1 MLKCKTMKLAIR
13 AMQPADIK
21 QVKEIDRQAFPTLET
36 SLSFKKELRNE
47 IARYIIAY
55 EPDNK
60 DEKTSTPIANESS
73 FSRTISKIKM
83 LALGPPPTKQNIV
96 GFAGVWFMAGEAHLI
111 TIAVREAY
119 RGLSVGEYLLAA
131 VIEIAIENKAGFAT
145 LEVRSSNQAA
155 QSLYE
160 KYGFAKTGKRKGY
173 YSDTREDA
181 IVMTTDDINTDD
193 FRSRFK
199 QLKEDLLKQI
209 ATKVEHLF

>member
-1 MLKCKTMKLAIR
+1 MLKCKTMKLSIR
-13 AMQPADIK
+13 PMQPTDIK

-47 IARYIIAY
+47 IARYIVAY
-55 EPDNK
+55 EP
-60 DEKTSTPIANESS
+60 ANESRTPPVETTNES
-73 FSRTISKIKM
+73 VFSRTIHKIRM
-83 LALGPPPTKQNIV
+83 LALGPPPTKQSIV

-111 TIAVREAY
+111 TIAVREAH

-131 VIEIAIENKAGFAT
+131 VIEIAIEAKAGFVT

-181 IVMTTDDINTDD
+181 IIMTTDGINTED
-193 FRSRFK
+193 FKNRF
-199 QLKEDLLKQI
+199 EQI
-209 ATKVEHLF
+209 KNNCLSK

>member
-1 MLKCKTMKLAIR
+1 MLKYKIMKLSIR
-13 AMQPADIK
+13 PMRPADVN

-47 IARYIIAY
+47 IARYIVAY
-55 EPDNK
+55 EPDNENRTLSLQTTN
-60 DEKTSTPIANESS
+60 DSA
-73 FSRTISKIKM
+73 FSRTIRKIRT

-111 TIAVREAY
+111 TIAVRKAY

-131 VIEIAIENKAGFAT
+131 VINIAIEAKAGFVT

-181 IVMTTDDINTDD
+181 IIMTTDGISTED
-193 FRSRFK
+193 FKTRFE
-199 QLKEDLLKQI
+199 QLKSYLLKQI

>member
-1 MLKCKTMKLAIR
+1 MKLFIR
-13 AMQPADIK
+13 PMRPADVN

-47 IARYIIAY
+47 IAKYIVAY
-55 EPDNK
+55 EPDN
-60 DEKTSTPIANESS
+60 ESRTPSLQTTNESA
-73 FSRTISKIKM
+73 FSRTIHKIRM

-131 VIEIAIENKAGFAT
+131 MIEIAIEAKAGFAT

-160 KYGFAKTGKRKGY
+160 KYGFIKTGRRKGY

-181 IVMTTDDINTDD
+181 IIMTTDDINTED
-193 FRSRFK
+193 FKTRFE
-199 QLKEDLLKQI
+199 QLKNICLSK
-209 ATKVEHLF
+209 

>member
-1 MLKCKTMKLAIR
+1 MLKCKTMKLSIR
-13 AMQPADIK
+13 PMQPADIK

-47 IARYIIAY
+47 IARYIVAY
-55 EPDNK
+55 EPDN
-60 DEKTSTPIANESS
+60 ENRTPSTQMANESA
-73 FSRTISKIKM
+73 FSRTVHKIRM
-83 LALGPPPTKQNIV
+83 LTLGPPPTKQNIV

-131 VIEIAIENKAGFAT
+131 VIEIAIEAKAGFVT

-160 KYGFAKTGKRKGY
+160 KYGFIKTGKRKGY

-181 IVMTTDDINTDD
+181 TIMTTNDINTED
-193 FRSRFK
+193 FKTRFE
-199 QLKEDLLKQI
+199 QLKKDLLKRI